1 MQQKKE
7 QRMLTTLTD
16 KKTAAILAKDGFEQ
30 CELIETRDALIEAG
44 VEVHIISLEPGT
56 IIGWNGSKWGIEVDV
71 DKVVSKVSADDYDAL
86 ILPGGLFNP
95 DALLQD
101 RDAVDFVKAFFV
113 DAKLKPVVAINQ
125 GTWMLLE
132 ADVLRNRLV
141 ASFPTVLN
149 RLRNAGAKIVDRD
162 LVVDQGLYTSRS
174 SHNLAALN
182 QQVIQQLTKPRVH

>member
-30 CELIETRDALIEAG
+30 CELVETRDALIEAG

>member
-1 MQQKKE
+1 
-7 QRMLTTLTD
+7 MLTTLSNN
-16 KKTAAILAKDGFEQ
+16 KTAAILAKDGFEQ
-30 CELIETRDALIEAG
+30 CELVETRDALVKAG
-44 VEVHIISLEPGT
+44 VKVHIISLEPGT

-71 DKVVSKVSADDYDAL
+71 DKVVSKVSAAQYDAL
-86 ILPGGLFNP
+86 VLPGGLFNP

-101 RDAVDFVKAFFV
+101 KDAINFVKAFFTEGNE
-113 DAKLKPVVAINQ
+113 KPVVAINQ

-162 LVVDQGLYTSRS
+162 LVVDQGLYTSRN
-174 SHNLAALN
+174 SHNLATLN
-182 QQVIQQLTKPRVH
+182 QQVIQQLTKHHSY

>member
-1 MQQKKE
+1 
-7 QRMLTTLTD
+7 MLTTLTD

-30 CELIETRDALIEAG
+30 CELVETRDALIEAG